1 MGEQT
6 CPSLATRRTPPT
18 RQIPPTPPWSPRM
31 TQPSTDLDPSQA
43 PSLTDL
49 FVSGSTFRCRAVHT
63 KGTAVKEQKLKSKY
77 ETAKNGHAMAKHE
90 PSPNPLRPAHA
101 CSTSAHDWSTSPA
114 SFTTLTTTAAAMMAE
129 ATAMMPNRDR
139 ARAQAQAHQWSASST
154 SLHSHAC
161 AHTVEHPH

>member
-49 FVSGSTFRCRAVHT
+49 FISGSTFRCRAVHT
-63 KGTAVKEQKLKSKY
+63 NGTAVKELKLKSKY
-77 ETAKNGHAMAKHE
+77 ETAKNE

-101 CSTSAHDWSTSPA
+101 CSTSAHDRSTSPA

-139 ARAQAQAHQWSASST
+139 AQ
-154 SLHSHAC
+154 
-161 AHTVEHPH
+161 